1 MTVMIILLGF
11 AFGFALQYSKVNTYN
26 TISGMAILE
35 DYTVAKTIAT
45 AIGIGAMILIV
56 LIGLGFASYHIKP
69 FVVGSIIIG
78 GLIFGI
84 GMAILGYCPGTM
96 PVSLGQGSLDA
107 LWGLM
112 GGLIASLVYTVLSPK
127 IHNVLGPDLGQLSIT
142 NVTSLPVLQY
152 LVVFTIAVT
161 FIGVAFWLNKI
172 EKKKDLKWF
181 YSALLIAVVA
191 ATIFTVSDRVLGASS
206 FYPYLADN
214 IIGITDNDY
223 YRQTEKSGNY
233 EMKFLLG
240 AFLSGLFLSLVK
252 GEFKLRLIHENWAR
266 FKGNSKAKRIVWA
279 LVGGF
284 LLLFGARLANGC
296 TSGHIISG
304 GMQMAVS
311 SLVFAAFVFVGFL
324 TTGKLFYKNSS
335 RSR

>member
-1 MTVMIILLGF
+1 MTLLIILLGF
-11 AFGFALQYSKVNTYN
+11 AFGLALQYSKVNTYN

-45 AIGIGAMILIV
+45 AIGIGAIILIV
-56 LIGLGFASYHIKP
+56 LTGVGLASYHVKP
-69 FVVGSIIIG
+69 FIVGSIIIG

-107 LWGLM
+107 LWGFF
-112 GGLIASLVYTVLSPK
+112 GGLIASATYTVLSPR
-127 IHNVLGPDLGQLSIT
+127 IHNVFGPDLGQLSIT
-142 NVTSLPVLQY
+142 NITSLPALQY
-152 LVVFTIAVT
+152 LIVFTIAAN

-172 EKKKDLKWF
+172 EKKKDIKWF
-181 YSALLIAVVA
+181 YSALLMAIVA
-191 ATIFTVSDRVLGASS
+191 ATIFAVSDRVLGAST

-214 IIGITDNDY
+214 IVGLTDNDY
-223 YRQTEKSGNY
+223 YRQSEKSGNY
-233 EMKFLLG
+233 EMKFLVG
-240 AFLSGLFLSLVK
+240 AFLSGLVLSLFK
-252 GEFKLRLIHENWAR
+252 GEFKLKLVHENWAR
-266 FKGNSKAKRIVWA
+266 FKGNSKAKRILWA

-296 TSGHIISG
+296 TSGHVISG

-311 SLVFAAFVFVGFL
+311 SLVFAIFVFIGFL
-324 TTGKLFYKNSS
+324 TSGKLFYQK
-335 RSR
+335 R